1 MRNGLYRFAPQAA
14 LALPASAQDAPN
26 NSDLT
31 VAQPVVA
38 YHATVVSQEAAASRV
53 GVDILKRGGDAVDAA
68 VAVGFALAV
77 TLPRAGNIGGFGREA
92 SGSANTI
99 WRSPKRAL
107 TGASDP
113 RQRDTLAIGY

>member
-14 LALPASAQDAPN
+14 LALPAWAQDAPN

-38 YHATVVSQEAAASRV
+38 YHATVASQEAAASR
-53 GVDILKRGGDAVDAA
+53 AAFQYVDA
-68 VAVGFALAV
+68 
-77 TLPRAGNIGGFGREA
+77 
-92 SGSANTI
+92 
-99 WRSPKRAL
+99 
-107 TGASDP
+107 GASDP